1 MKYLV
6 ILLFSLV
13 LLLRCNQSTSLNSYV
28 RLIRPTR
35 GVPLVLGYIN
45 GKPAW
50 FLLDTGASHS
60 ILDLDQLLRYGMYTD
75 TVSLGEFIGIGGKS
89 NIYIPAGLTD
99 FQLGEKFY
107 TVPFTSTDL
116 SGAITNLQTFQ
127 GIRVFGIL
135 GSDFINKYGCSINY
149 RLNVLT
155 LTRQ

>member
-1 MKYLV
+1 
-6 ILLFSLV
+6 
-13 LLLRCNQSTSLNSYV
+13 
-28 RLIRPTR
+28 
-35 GVPLVLGYIN
+35 
-45 GKPAW
+45 
-50 FLLDTGASHS
+50 
-60 ILDLDQLLRYGMYTD
+60 MYTD